1 VTVTDVLLQTVLTL
15 VNLGGRRL
23 GLGGTEGEKDLEQ
36 ARLAIDAT
44 RALVDLLPPDQTAPI
59 KDALSQLQMA
69 YAREARASPQSPE
82 ASPQGEDAGEAERAK
97 ARSKL
102 WTPPGT

>member
-82 ASPQGEDAGEAERAK
+82 GRQGEDAGEAERAR